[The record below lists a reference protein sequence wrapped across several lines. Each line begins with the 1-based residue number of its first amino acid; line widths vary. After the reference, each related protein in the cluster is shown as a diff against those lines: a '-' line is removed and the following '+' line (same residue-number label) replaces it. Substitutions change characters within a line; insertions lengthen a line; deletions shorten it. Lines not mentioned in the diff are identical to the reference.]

1 MNNMD
6 TMSKFNCP
14 QCGKN
19 VNEVINCSKIE
30 NKTCFFDVKTKGN
43 STPKY
48 LIAFIIAIVSIFFLG
63 KFGFLFMELP
73 IIIILMIILSKQ
85 YAIYDKSNNACLIY
99 KLFNFNI
106 LTNVYIHLGEVTV
119 NSKNETNYPASILLV
134 KDSPP
139 SIDLKK
145 LMTNIIQ
152 TSKNKDFTKDITK
165 EYSSQKE
172 LNNGE
177 ELFLGTVLNLISQKE
192 IIVKKMK
199 KDFYFFNNKMNVF
212 SDKIQYHFFIGEKR
226 NDTPKGEL
234 EKRILKA
241 LLTFNDKANFKNTIA
256 PDIKYLLIM
265 AFDKD
270 ENSPEKWLCD
280 LVREEGNSKN
290 FFVKVDAKKNIFKLK
305 NEYSDIFEKERYKI
319 KDIENN
325 LNFYYPELLNEFKKS
340 IKAGFV
346 AREVSSD

>member
-1 MNNMD
+1 
-6 TMSKFNCP
+6 
-14 QCGKN
+14 
-19 VNEVINCSKIE
+19 
-30 NKTCFFDVKTKGN
+30 
-43 STPKY
+43 
-48 LIAFIIAIVSIFFLG
+48 
-63 KFGFLFMELP
+63 
-73 IIIILMIILSKQ
+73 
-85 YAIYDKSNNACLIY
+85 
-99 KLFNFNI
+99 
-106 LTNVYIHLGEVTV
+106 
-119 NSKNETNYPASILLV
+119 
-134 KDSPP
+134 
-139 SIDLKK
+139 
-145 LMTNIIQ
+145 
-152 TSKNKDFTKDITK
+152 
-165 EYSSQKE
+165 
-172 LNNGE
+172 
-177 ELFLGTVLNLISQKE
+177 
-192 IIVKKMK
+192 MK